1 MNTITTLTGGS
12 AQLSMMQEMN
22 RMKSIASGPV
32 LSAQAF
38 APSTSGFTSASDVSF
53 HQVMDNALN
62 HIDAFQR
69 VADAKQKDVDTGKS
83 DDLVGAML
91 SSQQAS
97 LSFSALVQ
105 VRNKVASGVND
116 LMNMSI

>member
-1 MNTITTLTGGS
+1 MNTITNLTGS
-12 AQLSMMQEMN
+12 TAQLSMMQEMN
-22 RMKSIASGPV
+22 RMKSIADGPV
-32 LSAQAF
+32 LPAQAF
-38 APSTSGFTSASDVSF
+38 APSASSFTPAPDVSF
-53 HQVMDNALN
+53 HQVMGNALN
-62 HIDAFQR
+62 HIDEFQR
-69 VADAKQKDVDTGKS
+69 VADAKQNDVDTGKS

-91 SSQQAS
+91 AGQQAS

>member
-1 MNTITTLTGGS
+1 MNILSTTTGNA

-22 RMKSIASGPV
+22 RMKTLADAPV
-32 LSAQAF
+32 LAAQTITSSA
-38 APSTSGFTSASDVSF
+38 PASEVSF
-53 HQVMDNALN
+53 HQVMGSALN
-62 HIDAFQR
+62 HIDRFQQI
-69 VADAKQKDVDTGKS
+69 ADAKQNDVDMGKS

-91 SSQQAS
+91 ASQQAS